1 MAQLTAS
8 SEVRL
13 LLPGSAIVGDLG
25 PDGAGGPGR
34 EEAVQAIADLYA
46 YPDPLPA
53 GGWVRANMVAS
64 MDGSAT
70 GADGRS
76 GSVSSPADQVVFR
89 VLRGLADTVLV
100 GAGTVRG
107 EGYHVPAAKPEFAER
122 RATAGQAPA
131 PPLAVV
137 TRSGHVSG
145 DGALFRGPTPTYLV
159 TCARADLARL
169 RAEAGPEHVI
179 VAGADSV
186 DPRRAVAELAER
198 GLRRVLLEG
207 GPSLLAQFAADG
219 RLDELCLSWTPIMV
233 GDGGPRIAHG
243 PTADLRLQLAHLAEC
258 GGTLLGRWLVQR

>member
-1 MAQLTAS
+1 MTAAA
-8 SEVRL
+8 EVRL
-13 LLPGSAIVGDLG
+13 LLPGSAVVGDLG
-25 PDGAGGPGR
+25 PDGAGGPGH
-34 EEAVQAIADLYA
+34 EEAVQALADLYA

-64 MDGSAT
+64 MDGAAT

-76 GSVSSPADQVVFR
+76 AGVSSPADQVVFR

-100 GAGTVRG
+100 GAGTVRA
-107 EGYHVPAAKPEFAER
+107 EGYHVPAPKPEFADR
-122 RATAGQAPA
+122 RADAGQAPA

-137 TRSGHVSG
+137 TRSGRLSG
-145 DGALFRGPTPTYLV
+145 DGALFRGSTPTYVL
-159 TCARADLARL
+159 TCEGADLGRL
-169 RAEAGPEHVI
+169 RSEAGTEHVI
-179 VAGADSV
+179 VAGTDSV

-198 GLRRVLLEG
+198 GLRRILLEG
-207 GPSLLAQFAADG
+207 GPSLLAQFAAGG

-243 PTADLRLQLAHLAEC
+243 PAVALRLQLAHLAES